1 MLELKDVCFERGGKK
16 ILDNVSLKIDDK
28 KFVVI
33 TGPNG
38 GGKSTIA
45 KMIMGIEKPDSGK
58 IFFNGEDI
66 TDKSIS
72 ERANMGI
79 GFAFQQPV
87 RFKGITVED

>member
-1 MLELKDVCFERGGKK
+1 MLELKDVCFERDGKK
-16 ILDNVSLKIDDK
+16 ILDNVNLKIDDK

-66 TDKSIS
+66 TEKSIQK
-72 ERANMGI
+72 EQI
-79 GFAFQQPV
+79 
-87 RFKGITVED
+87 